1 MEADLCYNHCR
12 NINECSNLI
21 HLTNR
26 FAARITIMHCPCLA
40 GRTHMYARELIA
52 CLLEHDA
59 TATEVFGRLVPI
71 HDHLQKV

>member
-1 MEADLCYNHCR
+1 
-12 NINECSNLI
+12 
-21 HLTNR
+21 
-26 FAARITIMHCPCLA
+26 
-40 GRTHMYARELIA
+40 MYARELIA